1 MKNEDIQT
9 RIIQIVRNFPRVL
22 QEASPV
28 TQVRGSA
35 QEKSRLTQGI
45 EGTRSPVATAK
56 PLPSH
61 CPFLDLSFHIR
72 TETGLAFELLKAAG
86 LTLWHN
92 GQDPPHPPIEIRK
105 NSHEPLRGSSGLALR
120 VERGRLSNLTDSV
133 SGTGSKL
140 PAPAPVVPDPTQ
152 WWSVPCPGLA
162 MSLRLSEHRR
172 WTQHGLCSPGKDA
185 CAPGTD
191 IKVSAPNLGCHER
204 AQPRVSH

>member
-1 MKNEDIQT
+1 MEKEDIQT
-9 RIIQIVRNFPRVL
+9 QIIQIVRNFPRVL

-28 TQVRGSA
+28 TQVRRSA
-35 QEKSRLTQGI
+35 QEKSRLTQGT

-56 PLPSH
+56 PLPLPGPQFPH
-61 CPFLDLSFHIR
+61 QNRD
-72 TETGLAFELLKAAG
+72 GLAFELLKAAG

-92 GQDPPHPPIEIRK
+92 GQDPPHPPVEIRK
-105 NSHEPLRGSSGLALR
+105 NSQEPLRGSSGLALR
-120 VERGRLSNLTDSV
+120 VERGRLSNLTDSM